1 MAIAIAV
8 AVTPTATDAD
18 TDTDADSVADA
29 ASDCA
34 SVRGSPPADK
44 HFIQRKAGDHGMTRN

>member
-8 AVTPTATDAD
+8 AVTPTA
-18 TDTDADSVADA
+18 TDADSVADA